1 LNRKINDAFD
11 RIAAIKPAVTTPIL
25 LAAVFLTATLSG
37 IFGMAGGII
46 LMGVFTALMPVS
58 AAMVTHGGTQLVSN
72 SWRAYLHRK
81 HIQWR
86 IIGIYF
92 FGSITAM
99 ALLFAVHYAPSK
111 AWVYLLLG
119 LVPLPTWAPKTWF
132 RLDAER
138 PAQALAAGFFVT
150 GMNMLAGG
158 AGPLLDVFFVRTGLT
173 RHQIV
178 ATKSATQ
185 TFSHIAK
192 IVFYGAPLIAA
203 KGQTGLPPLW
213 FFIAMVPLAMAGG
226 YAGSL
231 VLNRLGD
238 DHFKR
243 LQRWLLTA
251 IGLTYLYTAFQLFTG
266 ATPPVHG

>member
-1 LNRKINDAFD
+1 MATVL
-11 RIAAIKPAVTTPIL
+11 L

-58 AAMVTHGGTQLVSN
+58 AAMVTHGAVQLISN
-72 SWRAYLHRK
+72 SWRAYLHRA

-99 ALLFAVHYAPSK
+99 ALLFAAHYAPSK

-132 RLDAER
+132 QLDAAS
-138 PAQALAAGFFVT
+138 PPQALIAGFVVT

-158 AGPLLDVFFVRTGLT
+158 AGPLLDVFFVRTALT

-192 IVFYGAPLIAA
+192 IVFYGLPLIGAA
-203 KGQTGLPPLW
+203 SQTGLPPPW
-213 FFIAMVPLAMAGG
+213 FFIAMVPLSMAGG
-226 YAGSL
+226 WAGSL
-231 VLNRLGD
+231 VLNRMGD
-238 DHFKR
+238 DLFKR
-243 LQRWLLTA
+243 LQRWLLTG
-251 IGLTYLYTAFQLFTG
+251 IGVTYLITAFQLFTG
-266 ATPPVHG
+266 AAPLVHG